1 MSSELK
7 VYCLAVCLYPNATMT
22 DFQGPIELFCCFNTT
37 NRKLF
42 GSFFKHLPDAGPKVL
57 PSMTYEE
64 GMKTDFDIILI
75 PGGKQILAALPGP
88 CSLHVQGRPY
98 TGPSPKEGPPDIR
111 EFLKKKGPETK
122 YVLSVCT
129 GSWQLAYIGLLEGK
143 RATTNKASYNSVV
156 VDTKDLNITWVPK
169 SQMGGVDDDKHIW
182 ISSGVAAGIDLAY
195 AFSVH
200 LFGEKLA
207 DEAKGLI
214 EFSTS
219 KDADHDK
226 FATFYG

>member
-7 VYCLAVCLYPNATMT
+7 VCRLAVYLYPNATMT

-75 PGGKQILAALPGP
+75 PGG
-88 CSLHVQGRPY
+88 RPY

-156 VDTKDLNITWVPK
+156 EDTKDLNITWVPK
-169 SQMGGVDDDKHIW
+169 ARWVVNDDKHIW

-226 FATFYG
+226 FATFYGLA

>member
-1 MSSELK
+1 
-7 VYCLAVCLYPNATMT
+7 
-22 DFQGPIELFCCFNTT
+22 
-37 NRKLF
+37 
-42 GSFFKHLPDAGPKVL
+42 
-57 PSMTYEE
+57 MTYEE

-75 PGGKQILAALPGP
+75 PG
-88 CSLHVQGRPY
+88 GRPY

-122 YVLSVCT
+122 YALSVCT

-156 VDTKDLNITWVPK
+156 VGYSLWV
-169 SQMGGVDDDKHIW
+169 VNDDKHIW

-195 AFSVH
+195 AFLVH

-219 KDADHDK
+219 KDADHDE
-226 FATFYG
+226 FATFYGLA